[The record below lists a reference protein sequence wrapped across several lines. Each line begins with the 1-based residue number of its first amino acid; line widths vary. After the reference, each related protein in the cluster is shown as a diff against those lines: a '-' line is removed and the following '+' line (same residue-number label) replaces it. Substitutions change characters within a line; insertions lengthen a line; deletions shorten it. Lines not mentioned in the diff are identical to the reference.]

1 MIDVDVQD
9 IQDENLKMISDK
21 YLKGSCHMKGE
32 HHQAGR
38 SNVGL
43 DTIYERGLF
52 AGNGRFPVFEKIKN
66 FAGDYYYGKTKLGGK
81 NSIIDYSPYISREE
95 YEEGLKSYKTGVAI
109 SATFLSISGGLLLGG
124 LLVNG
129 VHVALGDPVVLGN
142 KYFII
147 NGVVA
152 GASIIGCIIS
162 SGHLFSAIFNYDFIN
177 A

>member
-1 MIDVDVQD
+1 MSQ
-9 IQDENLKMISDK
+9 
-21 YLKGSCHMKGE
+21 C
-32 HHQAGR
+32 
-38 SNVGL
+38 
-43 DTIYERGLF
+43 
-52 AGNGRFPVFEKIKN
+52 
-66 FAGDYYYGKTKLGGK
+66 GKQ
-81 NSIIDYSPYISREE
+81 EE